1 MGNWGVYIFKML
13 GWNTDECGK
22 QVTSFSDKSSIGQKQ
37 LMAIIA
43 ALEAGQ
49 NYQSAA

>member
-1 MGNWGVYIFKML
+1 MSHWGVYIFKML

-22 QVTSFSDKSSIGQKQ
+22 QVTSLSDKNSIGQKQ
-37 LMAIIA
+37 IMAIIA

-49 NYQSAA
+49 NYLSAA

>member
-1 MGNWGVYIFKML
+1 MYIVKML

-22 QVTSFSDKSSIGQKQ
+22 QVTSLSDKNSIGQKQ
-37 LMAIIA
+37 IMAIIA

-49 NYQSAA
+49 NYLSAA